1 MNSSSKLSEK
11 FTKCHRSPGLEL
23 EVKIIEM
30 VKKLVRGKLK
40 LSKFGN
46 IVKNSQIFI
55 YIDKIFSKIHKN
67 SQIFTNIHK
76 YSQQIFTN
84 IKNITNNTNIHKY
97 SEIFINIHK
106 YHKYHVSSSVLSN
119 GSKVTSL

>member
-1 MNSSSKLSEK
+1 MKSSSKLSEK

-23 EVKIIEM
+23 EVKIIQM
-30 VKKLVRGKLK
+30 VKKNLVRRKLK

-84 IKNITNNTNIHKY
+84 IKNITNIHK
-97 SEIFINIHK
+97 
-106 YHKYHVSSSVLSN
+106 
-119 GSKVTSL
+119 